1 MRNLLACMVILSVL
15 VPFAI
20 GCGQSKP
27 TSDFSIHVYTRS
39 DACGAAETWAK
50 YLGNNKQEDL
60 KGTAVFGDPGL
71 SQAVIQDPLGI
82 GFNNIGYAYDTKTG
96 EQLAGLCVIPIDI
109 NENGKIDDD
118 ENFYGK
124 KSAIVQAIA
133 EGRYP
138 SPPARD
144 LHLVTKGKFNG
155 ITKEFVR
162 WILIDGQKYVDEMG
176 YIKLPTEKIEQQLN
190 KLGQTEPGIKMEGVI
205 TISGAFALYPMMV
218 RWDEEFRKSYPNIRL
233 DISAGGAG
241 KGMTDALSGMVDI
254 GMISRDIN
262 TAEIEKGAFWISV
275 TKDAVVPVTNRNNP
289 FLKDILTKGL
299 KKQTLI
305 DIWITENIS
314 DWRSAIQ

>member
-1 MRNLLACMVILSVL
+1 MRNMLLCVVIISIL
-15 VPFAI
+15 VPFTI
-20 GCGQSKP
+20 GCVQGSS
-27 TSDFSIHVYTRS
+27 SDVSIHVYTRS

-71 SQAVIQDPLGI
+71 SEAIIKDQLGI
-82 GFNNIGYAYDTKTG
+82 GYNNIGYAYDTKTG
-96 EQLAGLCVIPIDI
+96 VQLQGLCVIPIDI
-109 NENGKIDDD
+109 NENGSIDDA
-118 ENFYGK
+118 ENFYAK
-124 KSAIVQAIA
+124 KNVLVQAIA

-144 LHLVTKGKFNG
+144 LHLVTKTKFTGNV
-155 ITKEFVR
+155 KEFVR
-162 WILIDGQKYVDEMG
+162 WILTDGQKYVDEMG
-176 YIKLPTEKIEQQLN
+176 YIELPKEKIEQGLN
-190 KLGQTEPGIKMEGVI
+190 KLGQADPTDKREGII

-218 RWDEEFRKSYPNIRL
+218 KWAEEFQKNHPNIRL

-241 KGMTDALSGMVDI
+241 KGMSDALNAMVDI

-289 FLKDILTKGL
+289 FLKDIFAKGL
-299 KKQTLI
+299 KKQTFI
-305 DIWITENIS
+305 DIWITENIKNWPS
-314 DWRSAIQ
+314 VLQ